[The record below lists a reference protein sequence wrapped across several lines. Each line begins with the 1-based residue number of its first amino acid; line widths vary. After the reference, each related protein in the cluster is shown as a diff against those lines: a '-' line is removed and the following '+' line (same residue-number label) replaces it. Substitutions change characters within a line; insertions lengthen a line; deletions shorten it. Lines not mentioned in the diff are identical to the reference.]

1 MTGPGVGARGAGGR
15 LRRVTA
21 GAAVAVVAVALAL
34 ASGLPRRVRGD
45 AGVRT
50 VTLTVHH
57 SQFSLAD
64 LHVRPGET
72 VRFVVRNT
80 DPIGHEL
87 IVGDQAVQDAHE
99 VGTDPSHVGRPGEV
113 SVPPGATATTTYR
126 FGPAPARL
134 LFGCHLPGHWAYGM
148 HGTVEVG

>member
-1 MTGPGVGARGAGGR
+1 VTRWAPGPRAAVLA
-15 LRRVTA
+15 
-21 GAAVAVVAVALAL
+21 AAVAAALAL
-34 ASGLPRRVRGD
+34 PGCSGPGAVE
-45 AGVRT
+45 RT

-57 SQFSLAD
+57 SQFSVTD

-72 VRFVVRNT
+72 VRFVVVNA

-99 VGTDPSHVGRPGEV
+99 IGTDASHQGRPGEI
-113 SVPPGATATTTYR
+113 SVPPGSTGVTTYR
-126 FGPAPARL
+126 FGPSGGGL

-148 HGTVEVG
+148 HGTIQVG